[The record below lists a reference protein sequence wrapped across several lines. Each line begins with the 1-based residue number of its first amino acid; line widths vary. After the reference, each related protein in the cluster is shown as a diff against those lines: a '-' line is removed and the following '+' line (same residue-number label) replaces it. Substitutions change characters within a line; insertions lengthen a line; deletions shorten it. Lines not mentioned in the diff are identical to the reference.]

1 MRAAALAV
9 IPVALGA
16 MTILGGCAT
25 NAGQQHMVQ
34 ADPQPMQQAPERAP
48 QEVRTPLPP
57 QTATP
62 VTKAPAAPP
71 SAPPRTAA
79 PPPSRSPVGGPYVRA
94 DIGWSWA
101 RNADFTDDAP
111 VSPTCFIAV
120 NYPGVCGASLNSL
133 GSSAVFGIGAGYR
146 FGNGFRADVTLEYRG
161 GYNLSG
167 ADPEGTYFDPQV
179 TSKGALINGY
189 YDLPVAWGPFRPYV
203 GGGIGYSK
211 NKMDPINWYDATST
225 GTLPGGSNNS
235 VAWQLTLGTNIDLGD
250 KWVVDVRYRYSDF
263 GKFKKDAGPDLAGQ
277 FNPPPNGTGPATG
290 YLRAS
295 EFIIGVRRDF

>member
-1 MRAAALAV
+1 
-9 IPVALGA
+9 
-16 MTILGGCAT
+16 
-25 NAGQQHMVQ
+25 MVQ
-34 ADPQPMQQAPERAP
+34 AEPQPMQQAPARAP

-57 QTATP
+57 QTIAPGQQGSSTP
-62 VTKAPAAPP
+62 QQAAPPAAGTPAPAAPAPRP
-71 SAPPRTAA
+71 SAA
-79 PPPSRSPVGGPYVRA
+79 GPYVRA

-101 RNADFTDDAP
+101 RNADFADDAA

-133 GSSAVFGIGAGYR
+133 GSSAIFGVGAGYR

-167 ADPEGTYFDPQV
+167 SDPEGTYFDPQV

-189 YDLPVAWGPFRPYV
+189 YDLPLVLGPFRPYV

-211 NKMDPINWYDATST
+211 NKMDPINWYDSTSS
-225 GTLPGGSNNS
+225 GTLPGGSTNS

-250 KWVVDVRYRYSDF
+250 KWVIDVRYRYSDF
-263 GKFKKDAGPDLAGQ
+263 GRFKKDAGPDLAGQ

-295 EFIIGVRRDF
+295 EVIVGVRRDF